1 MSLKIRFFCLVTS
14 ALGAG
19 FLSAQTSSPPAQE
32 AGKKPPP
39 LFSNLGDYHRRISS
53 RSPEAQRYFDQGLRL
68 VYGFNHE
75 EAFRAFEHAASL
87 DPACGICFWGMALVQ
102 GPNINLPAI
111 PERAAIGYT
120 AERSALERAASASP
134 VERALIEALSN
145 RYAKAPPADPK
156 GQKALDTAY
165 ANAMRKVAARFPS
178 DPDVAT
184 LFAESLMD
192 LRPWDLWTH
201 SGVPQPGTREILSQ
215 LERILGTHPSHPGAN
230 HYYVHAIEAS
240 PRPERGLA
248 SARRLE
254 SMMPGAG
261 HLVHMPAH
269 IYMRTG
275 RYEDAAAANRRAIV
289 SDARYSEE
297 AGPRDIYQMYIA
309 HNHQFLWAAA
319 MMEGRSAEALEAARN
334 TVAAAPVE
342 MLRAMPGFDILLTY
356 PILTLARFGRWEAA
370 LQEPAPPPDFPFAN
384 AMRHYARG
392 IAFASTDRLDEAG
405 GESRELDRLAA
416 TVPADARESLNS
428 AGALLGIARRALEA
442 RIAARQGRTEDA
454 VRDLTAAAE
463 QEDALSYAEPP
474 DWHSPVRQALGA
486 LLLNA
491 GDARRAERVY
501 REDLRRNPENGW
513 ALFGLAKSLE
523 AQKKTTSAGEARRRF
538 EAAWSRADVRLD
550 ASDF

>member
-1 MSLKIRFFCLVTS
+1 MRMKIRAFCLVGC
-14 ALGAG
+14 ALAAG
-19 FLSAQTSSPPAQE
+19 ILSAQTPVPAPAPE
-32 AGKKPPP
+32 AAKKPPP
-39 LFSNLGDYHRRISS
+39 LFANLGDYHRPISS
-53 RSPEAQRYFDQGLRL
+53 RSPDAQRYFDQGLRL

-75 EAFRAFEHAASL
+75 EAFRAFEHAASV
-87 DPACGICFWGMALVQ
+87 DPGCGICSWGMALVQ

-111 PERAAIGYT
+111 PERAAAGYA
-120 AERSALERAASASP
+120 AEQGALERAASASP
-134 VERALIEALSN
+134 VERALIEALSK
-145 RYAKAPPADPK
+145 RYAKSSPTDPK
-156 GQKALDTAY
+156 AQKALDAAY
-165 ANAMRKVAARFPS
+165 ANAMRRVAARFPS

-201 SGVPQPGTREILSQ
+201 SGAPQPGTREILSQ
-215 LERILGTHPSHPGAN
+215 LERVLARHPSHPGAN

-240 PRPERGLA
+240 PRPDRALA

-275 RYEDAAAANRRAIV
+275 RYEEAAAANRRAIL
-289 SDARYSEE
+289 SDARYTEE
-297 AGPRDIYQMYIA
+297 AGPRDIYQMYVA

-356 PILTLARFGRWEAA
+356 PVLTLARFGRWEAT
-370 LQEPAPPPDFPFAN
+370 LLEPAPPSDFPFAG
-384 AMRHYARG
+384 AMWHYARG
-392 IAFASTDRLDEAG
+392 IAFASTDRLEEAAA
-405 GESRELDRLAA
+405 ENRELERLAA
-416 TVPADARESLNS
+416 PIPADARESLNS
-428 AGALLGIARRALEA
+428 AAALLGIARRVLSA

-454 VRDLTAAAE
+454 IRDLTAAASE
-463 QEDALSYAEPP
+463 EDGLSYAEPA

-486 LLLNA
+486 LLLA
-491 GDARRAERVY
+491 RGDAGRAERVY

-513 ALFGLAKSLE
+513 ALFGLA
-523 AQKKTTSAGEARRRF
+523 R
-538 EAAWSRADVRLD
+538 
-550 ASDF
+550 